1 MLRET
6 EIYYANMEHCTLQE
20 IYRVMRM
27 EMQAELR
34 EAWDDVGEEKTH
46 NLQRLAEMEKLLA
59 MVEK

>member
-27 EMQAELR
+27 ETQAELR
-34 EAWDDVGEEKTH
+34 EAWDDVGEEKTY
-46 NLQRLAEMEKLLA
+46 NLRKLAEMERLLA